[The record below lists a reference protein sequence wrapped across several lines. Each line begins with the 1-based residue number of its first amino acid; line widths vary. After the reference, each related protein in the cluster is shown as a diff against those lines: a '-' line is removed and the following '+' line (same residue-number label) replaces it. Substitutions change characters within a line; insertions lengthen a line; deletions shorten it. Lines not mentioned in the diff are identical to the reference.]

1 MNEFISKG
9 FESHLTS
16 KIILAQE
23 RLKQLVEEIK
33 SVDLPLFDLPEI
45 IKPKKIA
52 AIDGGGF
59 SEDLVG
65 VTIVPSKAAGA
76 IFEQNKDPIWIEKE
90 DLEILTI
97 EEDPKNFGSLL
108 RDLLEVEVA
117 CELIN
122 YKPTAI
128 FLDGSITNFA
138 YKGIPLSIH
147 HSLREGKEI
156 DETIPGFRFYQLFLK
171 FIRTAYKLITSC
183 IEKDILLIGVSKD
196 SRTDIL
202 VKHLFANRK
211 NKPAISDTT
220 FVKIK
225 AGNRRCFTKPIEF
238 IPELRVERESLWKAA
253 KVFTEDELRKFYL
266 SYFILK
272 EGALPIRV
280 DSLLPQKHRLGEIQE
295 LLSTY
300 HDGNGFITPAYLTHN
315 HAHMTNDYGER
326 IINILAEKVLD
337 ESPEIYQAFLAKRRR
352 DIIQ

>member
-1 MNEFISKG
+1 MDEFISKG
-9 FESHLTS
+9 FESNITS
-16 KIILAQE
+16 KIMIAQQK
-23 RLKQLVEEIK
+23 LKKLVEEVK
-33 SVDLPLFDLPEI
+33 SIDLPLFDLPEV

-65 VTIVPSKAAGA
+65 VTVVPSRAAGA
-76 IFEQNKDPIWIEKE
+76 IFEQYKDPIWIEKE

-97 EEDPKNFGSLL
+97 EEDPKNFGALL

-117 CELIN
+117 CELVN
-122 YKPTAI
+122 YNPEAI

-147 HSLREGKEI
+147 HTLREGKEI
-156 DETIPGFRFYQLFLK
+156 DDSIPGYRFYQLFLK
-171 FIRTAYKLITSC
+171 FIKTAYKLITEC
-183 IEKDILLIGVSKD
+183 LKKDILLIGISKD

-202 VKHLFANRK
+202 VKHLFAGRK

-225 AGNRRCFTKPIEF
+225 AGSKRCFTKPIEF
-238 IPELRVERESLWKAA
+238 IPELREERKMIWAA
-253 KVFTEDELRKFYL
+253 AQVFTEAELRKFYL

-280 DSLLPQKHRLGEIQE
+280 DSLLPQKHRLNEIQE
-295 LLSTY
+295 LLVTY
-300 HDGNGFITPAYLTHN
+300 HDGNGFITPAYLTHS